1 MATQYQN
8 DLMMEDLMRQIDE
21 EEAEEYGAQDT
32 YEQENFKILNQEQ
45 ANYFLGKYKEAEKEN
60 EAIEATAKEA
70 LDRYKMRV
78 EGWVENATAANKH
91 EMERLKALLESYAKS
106 LQEEDPKKKTFKLIN
121 GSLAFRKQPPEFQ
134 YDDGALCTYL
144 QLLGDKNFLK
154 ETVSVNKAALKKA
167 GAVVDGKFTING
179 EEVPG
184 IKVTERE
191 PKFSIS

>member
-70 LDRYKMRV
+70 LDR
-78 EGWVENATAANKH
+78 
-91 EMERLKALLESYAKS
+91 S
-106 LQEEDPKKKTFKLIN
+106 
-121 GSLAFRKQPPEFQ
+121 
-134 YDDGALCTYL
+134 
-144 QLLGDKNFLK
+144 
-154 ETVSVNKAALKKA
+154 
-167 GAVVDGKFTING
+167 
-179 EEVPG
+179 
-184 IKVTERE
+184 
-191 PKFSIS
+191 

>member
-8 DLMMEDLMRQIDE
+8 DLMMEDLMHQIDE
-21 EEAEEYGAQDT
+21 EEAEEYGAQDA

-78 EGWVENATAANKH
+78 EGWVENATAANKR
-91 EMERLKALLESYAKS
+91 EMERLAALLESYAKS
-106 LQEEDPKKKTFKLIN
+106 LQEEDPKKKTFKL
-121 GSLAFRKQPPEFQ
+121 QPEFH
-134 YDDGALCTYL
+134 YDDVALCTYL
-144 QLLGDKNFLK
+144 QLLGNKDFLK
-154 ETVSVNKAALKKA
+154 ETVAVNKAALKKA
-167 GAVVDGKFTING
+167 GAVVNGKFTING

-191 PKFSIS
+191 QKFSIS